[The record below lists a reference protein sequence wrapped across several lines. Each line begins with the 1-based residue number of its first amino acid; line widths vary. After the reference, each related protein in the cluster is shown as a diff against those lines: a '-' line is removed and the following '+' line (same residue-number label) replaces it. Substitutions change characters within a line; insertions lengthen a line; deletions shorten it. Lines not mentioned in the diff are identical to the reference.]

1 MRGRKS
7 KLKSTNFTPRSEDF
21 PKGKICF
28 EILYIMKHLRFLRGA
43 AAVSLGAVVSKGIGA
58 VYRIVLSSLLSGV
71 GMGLYQMAYPFFCLF
86 LMLTSAGAGPALSR
100 IVARERALG
109 RSGRGALF
117 AGLRLFAGLGGAGGM
132 LLALLAPVLSA
143 LQGADLAAGYVFLA
157 PAVLLCAVISVLRG
171 YFQGRGRMAPTALSE
186 VLETLVKA
194 GLGVFFALLFRGDAP
209 RAARFALLAVTL
221 SEGAALIYLLSR
233 LGGERCVPDLRPRQ
247 GAAELVPVV
256 LPVMAASC
264 ILPLSQ
270 AVDSVLLPRLL
281 GGGEGAVLAYGLL
294 AGGALALA
302 SLPASAARGLA
313 AAAVPSLAALS
324 ARGEARAAKKRALFA
339 LGAALLLVLPCAL
352 VLFFGA
358 GRIASLLY
366 PALSGG
372 ERALLVSLIRATAF
386 AAPAVAGTD
395 ILAACLA
402 GLGRASRAALSMLLA
417 AALKVLLQIVLVPR
431 MGAMGGAIAANA
443 CFWVAFSLDLLYT
456 VFSYHRRNGQYDHD
470 HRSGN
475 ARGGAL
481 ASRRGMFE
489 GGGKR
494 AGARRI
500 ARLGG
505 DAQGAG
511 HPLREP

>member
-1 MRGRKS
+1 
-7 KLKSTNFTPRSEDF
+7 
-21 PKGKICF
+21 
-28 EILYIMKHLRFLRGA
+28 MKHLRFLRGA

-302 SLPASAARGLA
+302 ALPASAARGLA

-366 PALSGG
+366 PALS
-372 ERALLVSLIRATAF
+372 
-386 AAPAVAGTD
+386 
-395 ILAACLA
+395 
-402 GLGRASRAALSMLLA
+402 
-417 AALKVLLQIVLVPR
+417 
-431 MGAMGGAIAANA
+431 
-443 CFWVAFSLDLLYT
+443 
-456 VFSYHRRNGQYDHD
+456 
-470 HRSGN
+470 
-475 ARGGAL
+475 
-481 ASRRGMFE
+481 E
-489 GGGKR
+489 G
-494 AGARRI
+494 
-500 ARLGG
+500 
-505 DAQGAG
+505 
-511 HPLREP
+511 